1 MHALIAAALDRSRTS
16 LLLLLFLI
24 IGGLAAYVAIPKE
37 ANPDVSIP
45 IIYVSVSLEGIA
57 PEDAER
63 LLVRPL
69 EQELRSLEGIKEMR
83 SLASEGHASV
93 TLEFDAGFNARQ
105 ALADVREKVDTARS
119 KLPDEAEEPT
129 VNEVNVAL
137 FPVLSIGL
145 SGPLAE
151 SELVYVARRLKDN
164 IEGIAEVLSVD
175 IGGDREDLLEIVV
188 DPQVLD
194 SYGIDYSE
202 LFNLVSRN
210 NRLVA
215 AGSLDSGA
223 GRLSMKVPG
232 VIENL
237 EDVLSLPIKVVGGSV
252 VTFADVASI
261 HRTFKDP
268 TGFARIN
275 GQPAIVL
282 EVSKRSGANI
292 IATIAQVKALVAQ
305 AQPLLPQGLQ
315 VSYIMDQSQE
325 VESML
330 GDLLNNVLTAIVLVL
345 ILVVASMGLRS
356 ALLVGLTIP
365 GAFLSGI
372 LLIWMLGFTLNIVVL
387 FSLILVAGMLVD
399 GAIVV
404 SELADRNLHQ
414 GQSARQ
420 AWANAATRM
429 AWPVIASTATTLV
442 VFLPLLFWPGVVG
455 QFMKYLPATVILC
468 LLASLAMA
476 LVFLPVLGAVSGG
489 RPQPLPSQASRGARA
504 YRRLLGRLLRRP
516 GLTLLGM
523 LALIALIY
531 TGYGRFNHGVE
542 FFPEV
547 EPESAQIWLRARG
560 DLSVQEKD
568 ALLQQVEQRL
578 LGMSEVKALYARSL
592 AQPEGQLGAD
602 VVGTLQFQFVDWHQR
617 RPASRILADM
627 SARTAD
633 IPGIVLEFREQEQG
647 PSGGKPVKLQIGA
660 LEPAKADRFVERL
673 RASMLSIGGFKDI
686 EDDRALPGI
695 EWRLKVDREAAAR
708 FGADVL
714 SVGNAVQMVSNGLK
728 LATYRPEDASDEVD
742 IRVRLPADWRSLDQL
757 GRLTLSTPSGQVPLS
772 NFVSLEPAPKV
783 GTLRRVDGSRT
794 ITLQTDLAEGA
805 RLDERLQA
813 LRQAIGEL
821 PEDIR
826 LKFAG
831 EDADQREAAVFLATA
846 FAVAI
851 FLMTLILVTQFNSIY
866 QAILVLSAIVLST
879 AGVLIGLLVTQQS
892 FGIVMVGM
900 GLIAL
905 AGIVVNNNI
914 ILIDTYNQLRRQGLA
929 PREAALET
937 GSLRLRP
944 VLLTAVTTVLG
955 LVPMVIGVNVDLLTP
970 SLGVGAPS
978 TQWWT
983 QLSSAIAGG
992 LSFATVL
999 TLLLTPCL
1007 LVLGARFE
1015 RRPSPLE
1022 TFDDDLLDLPE
1033 QLHTPLP
1040 GKHGLNSP
1048 ADKSPPRPVRA
1059 GAERS
1064 PPLGK
1069 F

>member
-1 MHALIAAALDRSRTS
+1 MHGLIAAALDRSRTS
-16 LLLLLFLI
+16 LLLLAFLML
-24 IGGLAAYVAIPKE
+24 GGLAAYIAMPKE
-37 ANPDVSIP
+37 SNPDVAIP
-45 IIYVSVSLEGIA
+45 IIYVSVSLEGIS

-69 EQELRSLEGIKEMR
+69 EQELRSLEGVKEMR
-83 SLASEGHASV
+83 AMASEGHASV
-93 TLEFDAGFNARQ
+93 TLEFDAGFDAKQ

-119 KLPDEAEEPT
+119 KLPEEADEPT

-137 FPVLSIGL
+137 FPVLSVGL
-145 SGPLAE
+145 SGPIAE
-151 SELVYVARRLKDN
+151 TELVYIARRLKER
-164 IEGIAEVLSVD
+164 IEGIPEVLSVE

-194 SYGIDYSE
+194 SYGIDYNT
-202 LFNLVSRN
+202 LFTLVSRN

-215 AGSLDSGA
+215 AGSLDNGA

-237 EDVLSLPIKVVGGSV
+237 DDVLSLPVKVVGDSV
-252 VTFADVASI
+252 VTFGDVATI

-292 IATIAQVKALVAQ
+292 IATIEQVKALFAEAAPQ
-305 AQPLLPQGLQ
+305 LPADLQ

-325 VESML
+325 VQSML
-330 GDLLNNVLTAIVLVL
+330 SDLLNNVLTAIVLVL

-365 GAFLSGI
+365 GAFLAGI

-404 SELADRNLHQ
+404 SEQADRHLHE
-414 GQSARQ
+414 GQSPHQ
-420 AWANAATRM
+420 AWLNAASRM

-476 LVFLPVLGAVSGG
+476 LVFLPVLGALSGG
-489 RPQPLPSQASRGARA
+489 QAAPQAPHASRAGQA
-504 YRRLLGRLLRRP
+504 YRRVLASLLRRP

-523 LALIALIY
+523 LGLIALIY
-531 TGYGRFNHGVE
+531 VGYGRYNHGVE
-542 FFPEV
+542 FFPDV

-568 ALLQQVEQRL
+568 ALLRQVESRV
-578 LGMSEVKALYARSL
+578 LGMREVKALYARSL
-592 AQPEGQLGAD
+592 AQADGQLGAD
-602 VVGTLQFQFVDWHQR
+602 VVGVLQFQFVDWHQR
-617 RPASRILADM
+617 RPAKAILADM
-627 SARTAD
+627 SQRTAS
-633 IPGIVLEFREQEQG
+633 IPGVVLEFRKQEQG
-647 PSGGKPVKLQIGA
+647 PSDGKPVKLQISAQDPA
-660 LEPAKADRFVERL
+660 LGEQWVTRIREEMTRL
-673 RASMLSIGGFKDI
+673 GGFTDI

-695 EWRLKVDREAAAR
+695 EWRLQVDREAAAR

-714 SVGNAVQMVSNGLK
+714 SVGNAVQMITNGLK
-728 LATYRPEDASDEVD
+728 LATYRPEDATDEVD
-742 IRVRLPADWRSLDQL
+742 IRVRLPGSWRSLDQL
-757 GRLTLSTPSGQVPLS
+757 GRLTLNTSAGQVPLS
-772 NFVSLEPAPKV
+772 HFVDLQPAPKV
-783 GTLRRVDGSRT
+783 GTLRRVDGNRT
-794 ITLQTDLAEGA
+794 ITLQADLAEGA
-805 RLDERLQA
+805 RLDERLRA
-813 LRQAIGEL
+813 LRASLDSL
-821 PEDIR
+821 PATVQVQ
-826 LKFAG
+826 FAG
-831 EDADQREAAVFLATA
+831 EDADQREAATFLMTA
-846 FAVAI
+846 FVVAI
-851 FLMTLILVTQFNSIY
+851 FLMAIILVTQFNSLY
-866 QAILVLSAIVLST
+866 QAGLVLSAIVLST
-879 AGVLIGLLVTQQS
+879 AGVLLGLLVNGQS

-914 ILIDTYNQLRRQGLA
+914 ILIDTYNLLRRQGLPA
-929 PREAALET
+929 AQAALET
-937 GSLRLRP
+937 GCLRLRP
-944 VLLTAVTTVLG
+944 VLLTAVTTILG
-955 LVPMVIGVNVDLLTP
+955 LVPMVLGVNVDLLSP
-970 SLGVGAPS
+970 SLGFGAPS

-992 LSFATVL
+992 LAFATLL

-1015 RRPSPLE
+1015 RRPANQAVPDE
-1022 TFDDDLLDLPE
+1022 D
-1033 QLHTPLP
+1033 
-1040 GKHGLNSP
+1040 
-1048 ADKSPPRPVRA
+1048 
-1059 GAERS
+1059 
-1064 PPLGK
+1064 
-1069 F
+1069 

>member
-1 MHALIAAALDRSRTS
+1 MHALIAAALDRSRTT
-16 LLLLLFLI
+16 LLILLFLLC
-24 IGGLAAYVAIPKE
+24 GGLLAYVAMPKE
-37 ANPDVSIP
+37 SNPDVTIP
-45 IIYVSVSLEGIA
+45 MIYVSVTLEGIS
-57 PEDAER
+57 PEDGDR

-69 EQELRSLEGIKEMR
+69 EQELRSLEGVKEM
-83 SLASEGHASV
+83 SSVSSEGHSSV
-93 TLEFDAGFNARQ
+93 TLEFDAGFDAKV

-119 KLPDEAEEPT
+119 KLPDEADEPT
-129 VNEVNVAL
+129 VTEVNVAL
-137 FPVLSIGL
+137 FPVLSVGL
-145 SGPLAE
+145 SGPIAE
-151 SELVYVARRLKDN
+151 TELVYIARRLKEN
-164 IEGIAEVLSVD
+164 IEGIGEVLSVT
-175 IGGDREDLLEIVV
+175 IGGDREDLMEIVV

-194 SYGIDYSE
+194 SYGIDYNE

-215 AGSLDSGA
+215 AGSLDTGA
-223 GRLSMKVPG
+223 GRMSMKVPG
-232 VIENL
+232 VIEEL
-237 EDVLSLPIKVVGGSV
+237 EDVMNMPIKVVGDSV
-252 VTFADVASI
+252 VTFADVATI
-261 HRTFKDP
+261 RRTFKDP

-282 EVSKRSGANI
+282 EVAKRSGANI
-292 IATIAQVKALVAQ
+292 LATIDQVKALMEQ
-305 AQPLLPQGLQ
+305 AKPLLPPG
-315 VSYIMDQSQE
+315 VEISYIMDQSQE
-325 VESML
+325 VQNML

-345 ILVVASMGLRS
+345 ILVVASMGMRS

-404 SELADRNLHQ
+404 SELADRYLQQ
-414 GQSARQ
+414 GQSPRQ

-455 QFMKYLPATVILC
+455 QFMKYLPATVIIC

-489 RPQPLPSQASRGARA
+489 KARPQATTSNRAGTA
-504 YRRLLGRLLRRP
+504 YRHLLATLLKRP

-531 TGYGRFNHGVE
+531 IGYGRFNHGVE

-560 DLSVQEKD
+560 DLSIQEKD
-568 ALLQQVEQRL
+568 ALLRQVEKQV
-578 LGMSEVKALYARSL
+578 LGMREVKALYARSL

-602 VVGTLQFQFVDWHQR
+602 VIGTLQFQFVDWHQR
-617 RPASRILADM
+617 RPAKDILAEM
-627 SARTAD
+627 SQRTAG
-633 IPGIVLEFREQEQG
+633 IPGVVLEFRKQEEG
-647 PSGGKPVKLQIGA
+647 PTDGKPVKLQISTLDTA
-660 LEPAKADRFVERL
+660 LTEQWVERIRGEMQKL
-673 RASMLSIGGFKDI
+673 GGFVDI

-695 EWRLKVDREAAAR
+695 EWRIKVDREAAAR

-714 SVGNAVQMVSNGLK
+714 SVGNAVQMITNGLK
-728 LATYRPEDASDEVD
+728 LATYRPEDATDEVD
-742 IRVRLPADWRSLDQL
+742 IRVRLPNNWRSLDQL
-757 GRLTLSTPSGQVPLS
+757 GRLTLNTAAGQVPLS
-772 NFVSLEPAPKV
+772 NFVDLQPAPKV
-783 GTLRRVDGSRT
+783 GTLRRVDGDRT
-794 ITLQTDLAEGA
+794 ITLQADLADGA
-805 RLDERLQA
+805 RLDERLKA
-813 LRQAIGEL
+813 LRKALGEV
-821 PEDIR
+821 PAEVKV
-826 LKFAG
+826 KFTG
-831 EDADQREAAVFLATA
+831 EDADQQEAATFLMTA
-846 FAVAI
+846 FLVAI
-851 FLMTLILVTQFNSIY
+851 FLMAIILVTQFNSLY
-866 QAILVLSAIVLST
+866 QAALVLSAIVLST
-879 AGVLIGLLVTQQS
+879 AGVLIGLLVNGQS

-944 VLLTAVTTVLG
+944 VLLTAVTTILG
-955 LVPMVIGVNVDLLTP
+955 LMPMVLSINVDLLTP
-970 SLGVGAPS
+970 SLGFGAPS

-992 LSFATVL
+992 LAFATVL

-1015 RRPSPLE
+1015 RRPPPLE
-1022 TFDDDLLDLPE
+1022 TYDTDLLDLPE
-1033 QLHTPLP
+1033 HLVASKP
-1040 GKHGLNSP
+1040 GKARLQ
-1048 ADKSPPRPVRA
+1048 
-1059 GAERS
+1059 RS
-1064 PPLGK
+1064 D
-1069 F
+1069 